1 MAGLVAMCFV
11 DCDKTLAIVV
21 LCIAVGLNGAIY
33 SGYMCSHQ
41 DLSPNLAGTLM
52 GITNTV
58 AAIPGFV
65 TPVVTG
71 ALTEY
76 VSPCFFTVHY
86 HKVWNLANI
95 EVWMISR

>member
-1 MAGLVAMCFV
+1 MYGPMLGLIAMCFV
-11 DCDKTLAIVV
+11 NCDKTLAIVV
-21 LCIAVGLNGAIY
+21 LCIAMGLNGSIY

-58 AAIPGFV
+58 ATIPGFV

-71 ALTEY
+71 AITQS
-76 VSPCFFTVHY
+76 VSPCIVIVVKHHFDHTQ
-86 HKVWNLANI
+86 
-95 EVWMISR
+95 IS